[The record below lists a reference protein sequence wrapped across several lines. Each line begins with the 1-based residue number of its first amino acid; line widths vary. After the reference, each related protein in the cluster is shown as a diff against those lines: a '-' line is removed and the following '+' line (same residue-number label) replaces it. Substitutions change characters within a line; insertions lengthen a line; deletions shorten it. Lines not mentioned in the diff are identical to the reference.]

1 MQKIIV
7 IISVV
12 MVLWSCQTEPDN
24 LKLFDE
30 LVVSTNFDPE
40 TTFSAY
46 TTYAIPT
53 DTIGFV
59 SEYRS
64 ERYYSGCSGLIITFI
79 REKYWNRLWK
89 IWMIGCITAWTEMK
103 IRTWV

>member
-1 MQKIIV
+1 MQKIFV

-40 TTFSAY
+40 ATFSAY

-59 SEYRS
+59 SATDPNDTILVAQANNAFYPRKVLEQV
-64 ERYYSGCSGLIITFI
+64 
-79 REKYWNRLWK
+79 EKS
-89 IWMIGCITAWTEMK
+89 
-103 IRTWV
+103 

>member
-1 MQKIIV
+1 MFRYITIFRDKLSFYYYNKAMQKIFV

-12 MVLWSCQTEPDN
+12 MVLWGCQSEPDN

-59 SEYRS
+59 SEYKS
-64 ERYYSGCSGLIITFI
+64 ERYHSGCAG
-79 REKYWNRLWK
+79 
-89 IWMIGCITAWTEMK
+89 
-103 IRTWV
+103 